1 ERFQIDIY
9 SFRIFKLNIFHFFT
23 LTKKKLKGAIRERSP
38 AGKRCLAWEGDWE
51 KHGGKFFYFNIYGFT
66 WNESRASCRDF
77 GGDLVKIDSREEVR
91 EMIKTDEDRFWIGL
105 TDSETEGRW
114 LWVDGSPLNERFD
127 CWKKIYE
134 NPSGEDCVRMGRIR
148 PAHDM
153 IYWFDK
159 SCDARHQSICEKPA
173 EPGQSS
179 CV

>member
-1 ERFQIDIY
+1 MMR
-9 SFRIFKLNIFHFFT
+9 
-23 LTKKKLKGAIRERSP
+23 
-38 AGKRCLAWEGDWE
+38 
-51 KHGGKFFYFNIYGFT
+51 
-66 WNESRASCRDF
+66 NEVDF
-77 GGDLVKIDSREEVR
+77 
-91 EMIKTDEDRFWIGL
+91 FWIGL

-114 LWVDGSPLNERFD
+114 LWVDGSPLNESLSFWSPWEPDDWRD
-127 CWKKIYE
+127 E